1 MEAILKRQEADPIHS
16 GTQLGIEMLAMGID
30 AWSKNKLMKQEAAQ
44 EFQAAER
51 LGTATGLNVPQ
62 SIGGT
67 APPFNPLRTGPI
79 NAANRAEFTASMAAG
94 DTVQASLVANRAQAR
109 QAELSKQFR
118 EEDVS
123 RGVAA
128 TLSGTQTTEAIRKEG
143 ATEAQAQ
150 ADRDRKRALFVDV
163 LTKSNP
169 DDSPESI
176 QLMAD
181 KFVLGKVDIRTDDKG
196 NIAFFDELG
205 RTVTP
210 INQLRT
216 GGMGV
221 HDLETFGD
229 SGLVPFISPDVDI
242 ERATGFVNTVSQVV
256 NKVVDAF
263 GGGLPISGVTDAR
276 VAFTSLNNRLVQSM
290 ATPYEDNRI
299 SNLDAEEFKK
309 TLPEPGGFFRGTGTA
324 RLEYEQVQR
333 VVNGR
338 MAFLKS
344 LSENDEFTQTIRQK
358 AEQNRQELQIYSDAL
373 GTILS
378 GGAAALDLQQF
389 EVPLDVR

>member
-1 MEAILKRQEADPIHS
+1 
-16 GTQLGIEMLAMGID
+16 
-30 AWSKNKLMKQEAAQ
+30 
-44 EFQAAER
+44 
-51 LGTATGLNVPQ
+51 
-62 SIGGT
+62 
-67 APPFNPLRTGPI
+67 
-79 NAANRAEFTASMAAG
+79 
-94 DTVQASLVANRAQAR
+94 
-109 QAELSKQFR
+109 
-118 EEDVS
+118 
-123 RGVAA
+123 
-128 TLSGTQTTEAIRKEG
+128 
-143 ATEAQAQ
+143 
-150 ADRDRKRALFVDV
+150 
-163 LTKSNP
+163 
-169 DDSPESI
+169 
-176 QLMAD
+176 
-181 KFVLGKVDIRTDDKG
+181 
-196 NIAFFDELG
+196 
-205 RTVTP
+205 
-210 INQLRT
+210 
-216 GGMGV
+216 
-221 HDLETFGD
+221 
-229 SGLVPFISPDVDI
+229 
-242 ERATGFVNTVSQVV
+242 VNTVSQVV